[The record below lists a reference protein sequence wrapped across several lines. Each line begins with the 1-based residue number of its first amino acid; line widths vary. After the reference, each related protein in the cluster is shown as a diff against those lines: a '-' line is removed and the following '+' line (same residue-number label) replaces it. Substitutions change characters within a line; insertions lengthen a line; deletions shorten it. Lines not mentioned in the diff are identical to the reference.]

1 MISLEEA
8 TQGFAAVG
16 SEPRLEVL
24 LCLIRA
30 GQPGL
35 YFADIQERTGVPAS
49 TLSHHLRFLTA
60 ARLIVQERQG
70 RQTLNTPNFDQLA
83 GLSEFLLSQCCID
96 QSATE
101 NSISE
106 GTRP

>member
-8 TQGFAAVG
+8 AQGFAAVG

-30 GQPGL
+30 GEPGL

-49 TLSHHLRFLTA
+49 TLSHHLRFLA
-60 ARLIVQERQG
+60 AAGLIIQQRQG
-70 RQTLNTPNFDQLA
+70 RQTLSTPNFEQLA

-96 QSATE
+96 QSSVNDTLNQGEQA
-101 NSISE
+101 
-106 GTRP
+106 